1 MKPPSAHA
9 RRGCIPWD
17 GLLLAV
23 SLVTF
28 WNLPTTVQLTIES
41 VPFNAAEGMDVLLL
55 VHNVTGDLLGYSWYR
70 GESVEK
76 NQLIATFRIDV
87 STNATGP
94 AHSGRETIYPN
105 GSLLFQTVTQDD
117 TGYYTLRIIKNDL
130 QTESV
135 TGQLHVYPVLP
146 KPVITSN
153 NSNPKELEDTVVLTC
168 GPETPN
174 TSHMWW
180 INNQS
185 LPNSTRLELSEDNRT
200 LTLFHVTRNDTGPY
214 MCETRNPVS
223 VSRSDPFT
231 LNVIYP
237 AAQPSI
243 EASNTTVTE
252 HENTVVL
259 TCHTNDTGISICW
272 FFNGQRLVLTERMKL
287 SPDNSTLTINP
298 VRRED
303 AGDYQCEVSN
313 PGNSSKSDPL
323 RLDVKFD
330 STQGSSSGLSGGAIA
345 GIVIAVLAGIALTK
359 ALVYFLYLRK
369 TAGASDQR
377 DLMEHKSSD
386 HNQSEGHSDNSP
398 NKIDEVAYSA
408 LNFNAQ
414 ESKKPTSASPSATE
428 TVYSEVKNK

>member
-1 MKPPSAHA
+1 MEPRLAPAC
-9 RRGCIPWD
+9 RGCIPWN

-28 WNLPTTVQLTIES
+28 WNLPTTAQPTIEL

-55 VHNVTGDLLGYSWYR
+55 VHNVTGDLLGYGWYR
-70 GESVEK
+70 GEGVES
-76 NQLIATFRIDV
+76 NQLIASCRTDG
-87 STNATGP
+87 SANATGP
-94 AHSGRETIYPN
+94 AHSGRETIYLN
-105 GSLLFQTVTQDD
+105 GSLLFQNVTQND
-117 TGYYTLRIIKNDL
+117 TGYYTLLITKNDL

-135 TGQLHVYPVLP
+135 TGQLRVYPVLP
-146 KPVITSN
+146 SPVITSN
-153 NSNPKELEDTVVLTC
+153 NSSPVEQDTVVLTC
-168 GPETPN
+168 GPETQN
-174 TSHMWW
+174 TYMWW

-200 LTLFHVTRNDTGPY
+200 LTLFRVTRDDTGPY

-237 AAQPSI
+237 VAQPSI

-259 TCHTNDTGISICW
+259 TCRTNDTGISICW
-272 FFNGQRLVLTERMKL
+272 FFNGQSLLLTERMKL

-313 PGNSSKSDPL
+313 EANSSKSDPL
-323 RLDVKFD
+323 RLDVKYD
-330 STQGSSSGLSGGAIA
+330 STQVSSSGLSGGAIA
-345 GIVIAVLAGIALTK
+345 GIVIGVVAGVALIA
-359 ALVYFLYLRK
+359 ALVYFLYIKK
-369 TAGASDQR
+369 TEGASDQR
-377 DLMEHKSSD
+377 DLTEHKSSD
-386 HNQSEGHSDNSP
+386 HDQSHSHSDNSP

>member
-1 MKPPSAHA
+1 MEPPLAHA
-9 RRGCIPWD
+9 RRGCIPWN

-28 WNLPTTVQLTIES
+28 WNLPTTAQVTIEV
-41 VPFNAAEGMDVLLL
+41 VPFNAAEGMDVLLV
-55 VHNVTGDLLGYSWYR
+55 VHNVTRDLLGYGWYR
-70 GESVEK
+70 GERVESS
-76 NQLIATFRIDV
+76 QLIASCRIDIH
-87 STNATGP
+87 TNATGP

-105 GSLLFQTVTQDD
+105 GFLLFQDVTQND
-117 TGYYTLRIIKNDL
+117 TGYYTLLITKNDL
-130 QTESV
+130 QIESV
-135 TGQLHVYPVLP
+135 TGQLRVYPVLP
-146 KPVITSN
+146 TPVITSN
-153 NSNPKELEDTVVLTC
+153 DSSPVEQDTVVLTC
-168 GPETPN
+168 GPESQN
-174 TSHMWW
+174 TSYMWW
-180 INNQS
+180 VNNQS

-237 AAQPSI
+237 VAQPSI

-259 TCHTNDTGISICW
+259 TCRTNDTGISIRW
-272 FFNGQRLVLTERMKL
+272 FFNGQSLLLTERVKL

-313 PGNSSKSDPL
+313 QGNSSRSDPL
-323 RLDVKFD
+323 SLGVKFD
-330 STQGSSSGLSGGAIA
+330 STEGSSSGLSGGAIA
-345 GIVIAVLAGIALTK
+345 GIVIGVVAGVALIA
-359 ALVYFLYLRK
+359 ALVYFLYIRK
-369 TAGASDQR
+369 TGGASDQR
-377 DLMEHKSSD
+377 DLTEHKSSD
-386 HNQSEGHSDNSP
+386 HNQSQGHSDNSP
-398 NKIDEVAYSA
+398 NKIDEVAYST

>member
-1 MKPPSAHA
+1 MEPPLAHA
-9 RRGCIPWD
+9 RRGCIPWN

-28 WNLPTTVQLTIES
+28 WNLPTTAHLTIES
-41 VPFNAAEGMDVLLL
+41 VPFNAAEGTDVLLL
-55 VHNVTGDLLGYSWYR
+55 VHNVTGDLLGYGWYR
-70 GESVEK
+70 GERVEK
-76 NQLIATFRIDV
+76 NQLIASRRIDG
-87 STNATGP
+87 SANATGP
-94 AHSGRETIYPN
+94 AHSGRETMYPN
-105 GSLLFQTVTQDD
+105 GSLLFQNVTQND
-117 TGYYTLRIIKNDL
+117 TGYYTLLITKNDL
-130 QTESV
+130 QIESV

-153 NSNPKELEDTVVLTC
+153 NSNPKEQEDTVVLTC

-185 LPNSTRLELSEDNRT
+185 LPNSTRLELSEDSRT

-231 LNVIYP
+231 LNVICEAVRGDWSGVILGYLGFREEVQP
-237 AAQPSI
+237 SPYGSSPEERPTTLFTGSGPISASPLQSSLGPGNPVAQPSI

-259 TCHTNDTGISICW
+259 TCRTNDTGISICW
-272 FFNGQRLVLTERMKL
+272 FFNGQRLLLTERMKL

-313 PGNSSKSDPL
+313 QGNSSKSDPL

-345 GIVIAVLAGIALTK
+345 GIVIAVLAGIALTA

-369 TAGASDQR
+369 T
-377 DLMEHKSSD
+377 E
-386 HNQSEGHSDNSP
+386 
-398 NKIDEVAYSA
+398 
-408 LNFNAQ
+408 
-414 ESKKPTSASPSATE
+414 
-428 TVYSEVKNK
+428 